1 MITTARHRLR
11 AVLKRLSALGGRARW
26 LAGLGRGRAARLWIL
41 AIALSMPLKSRIPQ
55 LAGRSVKLRLALPGL
70 DADVWLS
77 DHSELLVIEEIWR
90 RGEYEA
96 AAAAAREAST
106 ILDLGANVGLCALWF
121 RALNPEAR
129 IVAVEP
135 DPRTFAKLTRNVGAD
150 PRIEAV
156 HAGIAPRSG
165 TVTLTSS
172 RDSWGSRIAAGDESE
187 DDGIPVP
194 GIGLDELVQTMAL
207 GPLDL
212 VKMDI
217 EGMEWQ
223 VLRSAACLSHVG
235 MVIGEIHPEAGFG
248 DSEQF
253 LDAVASSHGLRRAP
267 APTARHFLFVRDR

>member
-1 MITTARHRLR
+1 M
-11 AVLKRLSALGGRARW
+11 KRLWALGARARW
-26 LAGLGRGRAARLWIL
+26 LAALGRGPTAQLWIL
-41 AIALSMPLKSRIPQ
+41 AIALGMPLKSRIPQ
-55 LAGRSVKLRLALPGL
+55 LAVRSVKLRLALPGL

-90 RGEYEA
+90 RGEYEP
-96 AAAAAREAST
+96 AAAAARGAST
-106 ILDLGANVGLCALWF
+106 ILDLGANVGLSALWF

-156 HAGIAPRSG
+156 NAGIAQRSA

-172 RDSWGSRIAAGDESE
+172 SDSWGSRIGSSE
-187 DDGIPVP
+187 GSGDDGIQVK

-207 GPLDL
+207 EPLDL

-223 VLRSAACLSHVG
+223 VLRSADCLSRVG
-235 MVIGEIHPEAGFG
+235 MVIGEIHPEAGSE
-248 DSEQF
+248 DPEQF
-253 LDAVASSHGLRRAP
+253 LDAVASSHGLRRVP
-267 APTARHFLFVRDR
+267 AATARHFLFVADR